1 MGNIKTIAISVVGG
15 FVAGYATKWAV
26 DYFAAKKA
34 AATEEAPNKED
45 EAAE

>member
-1 MGNIKTIAISVVGG
+1 MGNIKTIAISVIGG
-15 FVAGYATKWAV
+15 FIAGYATKWAV

-34 AATEEAPNKED
+34 AATDDKEE

>member
-26 DYFAAKKA
+26 DYFAAKKNA
-34 AATEEAPNKED
+34 AATEDSAE

>member
-34 AATEEAPNKED
+34 ANAETPKDEEE